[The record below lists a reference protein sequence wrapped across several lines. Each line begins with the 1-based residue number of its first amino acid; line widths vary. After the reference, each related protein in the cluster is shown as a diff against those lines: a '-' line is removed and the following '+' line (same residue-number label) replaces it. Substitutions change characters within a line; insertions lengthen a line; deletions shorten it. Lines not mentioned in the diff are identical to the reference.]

1 MAMLDYRHHAAHHV
15 DPVKSTASIVAIIAA
30 LVSFYFSAQ
39 GREIWGLLS
48 ALVAIAAGLL
58 GAVKSMSSRVSGGIL
73 SIAAIVL
80 GAIAVLVALI
90 ALII

>member
-1 MAMLDYRHHAAHHV
+1 MATLDYRHHELRQM

-30 LVSFYFSAQ
+30 CVSFYFSAQ
-39 GREIWGLLS
+39 GREIWGLLA

-58 GAVKSMSSRVSGGIL
+58 GALKALSSRVSGGIL
-73 SIAAIVL
+73 SITAIVL

-90 ALII
+90 ALIV